1 MPNGTS
7 LSPSAGASTVL
18 WIKHL
23 TAFARREFMVEIGHE
38 LGNEACYA
46 VWLLLER
53 VGEPWDGTHSP
64 ELCLP
69 EREWRNITQLSEKK
83 FQKLLSILQENAVI
97 ACSVDGKKM
106 TLRADILLE
115 LQDESTRKR
124 RKASGIAPEID
135 RTTSG
140 PDTDKRQEKDKEQTT
155 RNSLSAKMTWEASQF
170 LRRAGIMPESP
181 QGKGLLQY
189 LEKQRPRNPLAYLR
203 TILQNNPNFD
213 PAQPADT
220 PHTSPRLEGGLQQSG
235 AILAHLRFPSQ
246 GSGP

>member
-1 MPNGTS
+1 M
-7 LSPSAGASTVL
+7 L

-38 LGNEACYA
+38 LGNGACYA

-53 VGEPWDGTHSP
+53 VGEPWDGIKPP

-69 EREWRNITQLSEKK
+69 AREWRNIAQLSEKK
-83 FQKLLSILQENAVI
+83 FQKLLSILQGNSVI

-106 TLRADILLE
+106 TIRADILLE

-124 RKASGIAPEID
+124 RKASGIVPELD
-135 RTTSG
+135 RTNSG
-140 PDTDKRQEKDKEQTT
+140 PDTNKRQEIEKEQTT
-155 RNSLSAKMTWEASQF
+155 PSSLSAKMAWEASQF
-170 LRRAGIMPESP
+170 LRREGIMPESP
-181 QGKGLLQY
+181 QGRGLLQY

-203 TILQNNPNFD
+203 TILRNNPNFD
-213 PAQPADT
+213 PAQQADNTYT
-220 PHTSPRLEGGLQQSG
+220 PSHLEKGLQQAST
-235 AILAHLRFPSQ
+235 ILAHLRLPSQ

>member
-1 MPNGTS
+1 M
-7 LSPSAGASTVL
+7 L
-18 WIKHL
+18 WIKHP
-23 TAFARREFMVEIGHE
+23 TACARREFMLEIGHE

-53 VGEPWDGTHSP
+53 VGEQWNGTHPP

-69 EREWRNITQLSEKK
+69 AREWRNITQLAEKK
-83 FQKLLSILQENAVI
+83 FQKLLSILQENAVLT
-97 ACSVDGKKM
+97 CSGEGKKM
-106 TLRADILLE
+106 TIRADILLE

-124 RKASGIAPEID
+124 RKASGVAPDLD

-140 PDTDKRQEKDKEQTT
+140 PDTNKRQEKEKEQTT
-155 RNSLSAKMTWEASQF
+155 RNNLSAKITWEASQF
-170 LRRAGIMPESP
+170 LRREGIMPDSP

-203 TILQNNPNFD
+203 TILRNNPNFD
-213 PAQPADT
+213 PAQQTDT
-220 PHTSPRLEGGLQQSG
+220 PHMPPHMEGGLQQSG

>member
-1 MPNGTS
+1 
-7 LSPSAGASTVL
+7 
-18 WIKHL
+18 
-23 TAFARREFMVEIGHE
+23 MVEIGHE

-53 VGEPWDGTHSP
+53 VGEPWDGIKPP

-69 EREWRNITQLSEKK
+69 AREWRNITQLSEKK
-83 FQKLLSILQENAVI
+83 FQKLLSILQRSAVI
-97 ACSVDGKKM
+97 TCSIDGKKM
-106 TLRADILLE
+106 TIRADILLE

-124 RKASGIAPEID
+124 RKASGIVPDFD
-135 RTTSG
+135 RTNSG
-140 PDTDKRQEKDKEQTT
+140 PDTDKEPEKEIEQNTS
-155 RNSLSAKMTWEASQF
+155 NSLSGKMTWEASQF
-170 LRRAGIMPESP
+170 MRREGIMPESP

-203 TILQNNPNFD
+203 TILRNNPNFD
-213 PAQPADT
+213 PAREADNTHT
-220 PHTSPRLEGGLQQSG
+220 PPRLEGGLEKSG